1 MNAPILDAQRQRQRK
16 QDHVAAP
23 AAAVETSILRLGAD
37 MTANA
42 VSLRRRLLKSGFHS
56 KVVDTV
62 AYWRSL
68 HRRGKLPS
76 RADIDPA
83 QIRALLPC
91 LALLD
96 NQTPEGGPRYRLAG
110 TGVVE
115 LFGCEPTGQPVAS
128 IEGPLQDFLL
138 ESWRDLCAED
148 QPSVGRLKNRVNGEG
163 RLATFRNQ
171 GDRLRGLYRYEGA
184 FLPLSGNTENS
195 ARVLLCLLRRFVSDA
210 DDAPPLNT
218 AGWLNHS
225 A

>member
-16 QDHVAAP
+16 QEDVAAP
-23 AAAVETSILRLGAD
+23 PAIETSVLRLSPD
-37 MTANA
+37 LMANE
-42 VSLRRRLLKSGFHS
+42 VSLRRQLLKSGFHS

-96 NQTPEGGPRYRLAG
+96 NQTPEGNPRYRLAG

-128 IEGPLQDFLL
+128 IDGPLQDFLL
-138 ESWRDLCAED
+138 ESWRDLCAGG
-148 QPSVGRLKNRVNGEG
+148 QPPADSPKNEVNGEG
-163 RLATFRNQ
+163 RLATFRND
-171 GDRLRGLYRYEGA
+171 GDRLGGLYRYEGA
-184 FLPLSGNTENS
+184 FLPLSGNTEGS

-210 DDAPPLNT
+210 EDAPPLNT
-218 AGWLNHS
+218 GGWLHHS
-225 A
+225 T